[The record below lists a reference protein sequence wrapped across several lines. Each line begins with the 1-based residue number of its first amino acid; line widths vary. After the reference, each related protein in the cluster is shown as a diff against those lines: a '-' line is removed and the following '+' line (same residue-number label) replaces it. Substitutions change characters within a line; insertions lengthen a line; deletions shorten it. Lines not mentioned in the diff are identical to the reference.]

1 MHQIFT
7 GWLQYFPLK
16 KKKKVKVKC
25 VLTSS
30 HTLWISLAAK
40 KRGNSIFSHS
50 CFLSIRSRR
59 QGLGQ
64 RARSFG
70 RWWGHQLC
78 IRVRMMLSFL
88 SLRSCHTP
96 VDELKQHL
104 LGDGVWD
111 AVTHSCGQR
120 ETRASREGPRRQP
133 THPGEMRTTGYT
145 LSSYPPWVIHSVF
158 PLCPSL
164 PYPAMSAVLLATLYY

>member
-7 GWLQYFPLK
+7 GWLQYFPL

-111 AVTHSCGQR
+111 AVTHSHGSVVGIRKTFVC
-120 ETRASREGPRRQP
+120 S
-133 THPGEMRTTGYT
+133 
-145 LSSYPPWVIHSVF
+145 LSHKDPAVVLEFAFYNFVVILF
-158 PLCPSL
+158 
-164 PYPAMSAVLLATLYY
+164 